1 MSAVTLKEQYYAN
14 DNSLKRRTMAIKRT
28 NADIWCSKAV
38 RLRDGACVRC
48 GNTET
53 NQAMHIYGRRNKAVR
68 YSLDNLLTGCY
79 TCHRQFG
86 ESPVMF
92 TDFCNQHLGEG
103 HMEILREKSRGI
115 LKENKAV
122 RDEIAKHYREQ
133 IKLKEQDPDYVMI
146 SYN

>member
-1 MSAVTLKEQYYAN
+1 
-14 DNSLKRRTMAIKRT
+14 MAIKRT
-28 NADIWCSKAV
+28 NADIACSKAV

-92 TDFCNQHLGEG
+92 TDFCNQYLGEG
-103 HMEILREKSRGI
+103 HMEILREKSLGI
-115 LKENKAV
+115 MKDNKITRA
-122 RDEIAKHYREQ
+122 EIAKHYREE
-133 IKLKEQDPDYVMI
+133 IRKKEQNSNYIMI
-146 SYN
+146 SWN

>member
-1 MSAVTLKEQYYAN
+1 
-14 DNSLKRRTMAIKRT
+14 MAIKRT

-53 NQAMHIYGRRNKAVR
+53 NQAMHIYGRRNKVVR

-79 TCHRQFG
+79 TCHRLFT
-86 ESPVMF
+86 ESPIMF
-92 TDFCNQHLGEG
+92 ADFCNSYLGEG

-115 LKENKAV
+115 MKDNKAT
-122 RDEIAKHYREQ
+122 RDEIAKHYREE
-133 IKLKEQDPDYVMI
+133 IKLKEQNPEYVMV

>member
-1 MSAVTLKEQYYAN
+1 
-14 DNSLKRRTMAIKRT
+14 
-28 NADIWCSKAV
+28 
-38 RLRDGACVRC
+38 
-48 GNTET
+48 
-53 NQAMHIYGRRNKAVR
+53 
-68 YSLDNLLTGCY
+68 
-79 TCHRQFG
+79 
-86 ESPVMF
+86 MF

-133 IKLKEQDPDYVMI
+133 IKLYEKDQSHIFV

>member
-1 MSAVTLKEQYYAN
+1 MIAVTLKEQYYAN
-14 DNSLKRRTMAIKRT
+14 DDSLQRRIMAIKRT

-79 TCHRQFG
+79 TCHRLFG
-86 ESPVMF
+86 ESPIMF
-92 TDFCNQHLGEG
+92 TDFCNQYLGEG

-115 LKENKAV
+115 LKENKLV
-122 RDEIAKHYREQ
+122 RAEIAKHYREQ
-133 IKLKEQDPDYVMI
+133 IALKEQDPNYIMI
-146 SYN
+146 SWN

>member
-1 MSAVTLKEQYYAN
+1 
-14 DNSLKRRTMAIKRT
+14 
-28 NADIWCSKAV
+28 
-38 RLRDGACVRC
+38 
-48 GNTET
+48 
-53 NQAMHIYGRRNKAVR
+53 
-68 YSLDNLLTGCY
+68 
-79 TCHRQFG
+79 
-86 ESPVMF
+86 MF

-133 IKLKEQDPDYVMI
+133 IKIKEQNPDHVII

>member
-14 DNSLKRRTMAIKRT
+14 DNSPKRLTMAIKRT

-53 NQAMHIYGRRNKAVR
+53 NQAMHIYGRRNKVVR

-79 TCHRQFG
+79 TCHRLFT

-133 IKLKEQDPDYVMI
+133 IKLKEQDPDYVII

>member
-1 MSAVTLKEQYYAN
+1 
-14 DNSLKRRTMAIKRT
+14 MAIKRT
-28 NADIWCSKAV
+28 NADIACSKAV

-79 TCHRQFG
+79 ACHRLFTEQ
-86 ESPVMF
+86 PIMF
-92 TDFCNQHLGEG
+92 ADFCNEYLGEG
-103 HMEILREKSRGI
+103 HMEILREKARGFM
-115 LKENKAV
+115 KDNKAT

-133 IKLKEQDPDYVMI
+133 IRLREADESHVII